1 VEFCDSQ
8 KAVQCRVVECDGLV
22 TTVRVFN
29 LERFPRIRNQGV
41 LPVMSESEGFVIGIL
56 RAGWPGLT
64 LVCSLGG
71 ALGLAQ
77 FSHYKRV
84 YQTGER
90 FKLHGERF
98 WSGSGRGV

>member
-8 KAVQCRVVECDGLV
+8 KAVQCRVVGCDGLV

-56 RAGWPGLT
+56 RIGWPGLT

-77 FSHYKRV
+77 LSHHHGL
-84 YQTGER
+84 YQ
-90 FKLHGERF
+90 
-98 WSGSGRGV
+98 RGKASSLSF